1 MRGALTPLE
10 ELGSWLEDARAR
22 GEHEPEAMA
31 LATVDERG
39 APSVRIVLCRGI
51 GPDGLRFFTNYESRK
66 GRELAANAQA
76 AVSFHWKAVE
86 RQARVEGVVSRLPP
100 ADSDAYF
107 SHRPRG
113 SQLGA
118 WASPQSQGIAR
129 LEDVRRRQEELA
141 AEYAGKDVPRP
152 AHWGGYLLRP
162 SAVELWS
169 AGVDRIHERLRWERD
184 ASTGE
189 WTLRRLAP

>member
-1 MRGALTPLE
+1 LTPLE
-10 ELGSWLEDARAR
+10 QLAAWLEDARAR

-51 GPDGLRFFTNYESRK
+51 GTQGLRFFTNYESRK

-86 RQARVEGVVSRLPP
+86 RQARVEGEVSRLSP
-100 ADSDAYF
+100 ADSDVYF
-107 SHRPRG
+107 AQRPRG

-118 WASPQSQGIAR
+118 WASPQSQVIAR
-129 LEDVRRRQEELA
+129 LEDVRRRQEELG

-152 AHWGGYLLRP
+152 PYWGGYLLRA
-162 SAVELWS
+162 SAVEFWS
-169 AGVDRIHERLRWERD
+169 AGEDRIHERLRYERD
-184 ASTGE
+184 ASSGE
-189 WTLRRLAP
+189 WTMRRLAP